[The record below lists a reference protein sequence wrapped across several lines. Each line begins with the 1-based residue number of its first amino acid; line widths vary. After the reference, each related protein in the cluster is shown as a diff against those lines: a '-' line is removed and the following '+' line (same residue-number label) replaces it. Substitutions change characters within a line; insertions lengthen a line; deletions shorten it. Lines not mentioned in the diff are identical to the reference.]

1 MASNIEERRVQ
12 RLGTSSLIVTLPKK
26 WVRKVNLKPGDKVV
40 VLVEDDEVRI
50 LPPSK
55 TLPQKE
61 KYLVKL
67 SKIENEL
74 LMTEIPL
81 CLYILGLREA
91 IIDAKGLDISTI
103 NKVITRASNLLGAK
117 AACLGNNMIEMKVL
131 VDVDEDVISMLRS
144 VFRNLVLL
152 LRTIIGVIENRNK
165 LDELLND
172 ARMLSNEIYKNH
184 YAIAR
189 LTYRKSYTLTVDGD
203 HLVQVFVA
211 PSVSQMAHM
220 MSLIALE
227 TVQTL
232 SAMDTRK
239 ISKLTIELTENL
251 IEVLDKIGNSLRDG
265 DVDVL
270 KEATTTISK
279 LDKEILGKIKKSK
292 DESLYIL
299 AKAQDFLKLLDN
311 TASMLACWL
320 TVSSMI
326 KKGILSE

>member
-1 MASNIEERRVQ
+1 MASSIEERRVQ

-26 WVRKVNLKPGDKVV
+26 WVRKINLKPGDKVV

-67 SKIENEL
+67 SEIENEL
-74 LMTEIPL
+74 LMTDIPL

-117 AACLGNNMIEMKVL
+117 ATCLGNNMIEMKVL

-152 LRTIIGVIENRNK
+152 LRTIIGVIENKNK

-172 ARMLSNEIYKNH
+172 ARMLSNEIYKNY
-184 YAIAR
+184 YAVAR
-189 LTYRKSYTLTVDGD
+189 LTYRKSYALTGDGD
-203 HLVQVFVA
+203 RLVQVFVA
-211 PSVSQMAHM
+211 PSVSQMALTM
-220 MSLIALE
+220 GSMALE

-232 SAMDTRK
+232 SVMDTRK
-239 ISKLTIELTENL
+239 ISKLTIEITENL

-270 KEATTTISK
+270 KEAATKISK
-279 LDKEILGKIKKSK
+279 LDKEILDKIKKSK